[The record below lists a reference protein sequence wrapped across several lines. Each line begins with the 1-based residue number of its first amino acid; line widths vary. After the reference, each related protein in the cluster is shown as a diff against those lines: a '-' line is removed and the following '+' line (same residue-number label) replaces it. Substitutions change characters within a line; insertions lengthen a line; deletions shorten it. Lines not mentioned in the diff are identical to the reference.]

1 NVEDKNI
8 DDNDQQGH
16 HENKREEQDGKLIG
30 LCGVRIAVTAKRQ
43 DRLQTRIIPGQ
54 QEQVRQQ
61 HERGNARSFKPDRVS
76 QNTNI
81 QDDGKVDDRSEKRR
95 SGYEQQKRR
104 DQLADADERVVRT
117 RAEQL
122 VEIMAQRIV
131 GRQPGKP

>member
-1 NVEDKNI
+1 M
-8 DDNDQQGH
+8 
-16 HENKREEQDGKLIG
+16 
-30 LCGVRIAVTAKRQ
+30 TAKRQ

-131 GRQPGKP
+131 GRQPGKPLSRHLHDSGRNKPQGQRDPAKNGKMPKPFIPP